1 MGKSENKGS
10 NPGRPLRGEAS
21 PRRRLL
27 LRPIQASDRGSPPA
41 GRADSPSTQEGERR
55 AAHAR
60 GTQGSTASCLL
71 TILAAVVYW
80 QIREIERVRGEIDP
94 EDDGPVELL
103 AHISPISWD
112 NVVLYGE
119 YTPRPELVETETP
132 ELYRIRLHVS
142 ACYPRMSETASGT
155 RNERGSR

>member
-1 MGKSENKGS
+1 MRKAKTSDRT
-10 NPGRPLRGEAS
+10 PGRPLRGEAS

-27 LRPIQASDRGSPPA
+27 LRPIQASDRGSSTA
-41 GRADSPSTQEGERR
+41 GQADSPSTQEGERR

-60 GTQGSTASCLL
+60 GAQGSTASCLL

-80 QIREIERVRGEIDP
+80 QIREIERVRGEIDL
-94 EDDGPVELL
+94 EDDGPVDLL

-119 YTPRPELVETETP
+119 YKLRPELVETGN
-132 ELYRIRLHVS
+132 
-142 ACYPRMSETASGT
+142 A
-155 RNERGSR
+155 